1 MEPEK
6 KATRFVN
13 KHEYVDI
20 VLRRLLLNTFKLG
33 FKWFGVFCGA
43 TTLVFFL
50 LAVAGYSGCGTIA
63 LEGVSVTFFLVML
76 FLASDHKL
84 KVLNRVAL
92 IPYANTA
99 DLPADES
106 LVRASQEPVQEQQS
120 ILLRPTMEADT
131 SPPEQLL
138 RASLKTVETKE

>member
-1 MEPEK
+1 M
-6 KATRFVN
+6 
-13 KHEYVDI
+13 
-20 VLRRLLLNTFKLG
+20 
-33 FKWFGVFCGA
+33 
-43 TTLVFFL
+43 
-50 LAVAGYSGCGTIA
+50 AGYSRFWAI
-63 LEGVSVTFFLVML
+63 GVTTGLATFLLLKL
-76 FLASDHKL
+76 FVASDKKL
-84 KVLNRVAL
+84 KSLEKVVL

-138 RASLKTVETKE
+138 RASLKTVETKD

>member
-6 KATRFVN
+6 KATRFVT
-13 KHEYVDI
+13 KYEYANVQA
-20 VLRRLLLNTFKLG
+20 RRLYLTASSLWFKALG
-33 FKWFGVFCGA
+33 GFCGAIAFGVFL
-43 TTLVFFL
+43 LVM
-50 LAVAGYSGCGTIA
+50 AGYSRFWAI
-63 LEGVSVTFFLVML
+63 GVTTGLATFLLLKL
-76 FLASDHKL
+76 FVASDKKL
-84 KVLNRVAL
+84 KSLEKVVL

-120 ILLRPTMEADT
+120 ILLRPAMAADA

-138 RASLKTVETKE
+138 RSANDR